1 MIDIKPAYFP
11 EDLERVVD
19 IFREY
24 VASPSVSLDF
34 QDYEPEFK
42 SLPGKYA
49 APEGRLLLAWK
60 SGAVVGCAALRKVD
74 RSICEMKRVYVRPV
88 VRGEGL
94 GRRLIVSI
102 LAEARAA
109 GYSRICLDVLP
120 EFVAAQGIYES
131 LGFRPAPPITFNPV
145 PGTKFLGLDLISP
158 HTASSAQ
165 HCIQPGLPSAAG

>member
-11 EDLERVVD
+11 EDLERVVA

-34 QDYEPEFK
+34 QDYEPEFTT
-42 SLPGKYA
+42 LPGKYA

-60 SGAVVGCAALRKVD
+60 DGAVVGCAALRKVD
-74 RSICEMKRVYVRPV
+74 RNICEMKRVYIRPV
-88 VRGEGL
+88 ARGEGL
-94 GRRLIVSI
+94 GRRLVESL
-102 LAEARAA
+102 LAEAREA

-120 EFVAAQGIYES
+120 EFVAAQGLYES

-145 PGTKFLGLDLISP
+145 PGTKFLGLDLIFP
-158 HTASSAQ
+158 RPASTT
-165 HCIQPGLPSAAG
+165 